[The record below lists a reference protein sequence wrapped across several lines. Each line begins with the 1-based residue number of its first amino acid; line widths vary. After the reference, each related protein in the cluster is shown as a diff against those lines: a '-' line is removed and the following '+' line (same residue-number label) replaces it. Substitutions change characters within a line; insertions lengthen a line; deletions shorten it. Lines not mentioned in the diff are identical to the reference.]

1 MEQEVTLMEMLE
13 AREARARRQRE
24 LLDSLSCPVV
34 SFTMNI
40 PGPVKNGPVIRRAF
54 QEGLLRL
61 DAALDAPGLGVV
73 SREEIDLPTGCEA
86 LWAVRGPGRQIKELC
101 AAIEDRDPLGRLF
114 DLDVLDPER
123 GGWSREDLGLSPR
136 RCLVCGREGKGC
148 ASRRLH
154 SVEELQEKTREILT
168 GFFARQDREALAGQA
183 ARALMYEVCTT
194 PKPGLVDRHN
204 NGSHRD
210 MDLFTFLDSTAALL
224 PYWHQ
229 AVSIGQETAGL
240 LPEETF
246 ARLREAGLA
255 AERAMFRA
263 TGGVNTHKGA
273 VFSLGCV
280 LGAAGRLWTPEGPC
294 RDAARLLAECAL
306 MSASA
311 AEEAFSALTPET
323 ARTFGARL
331 YLETGLRGIRGEVAG
346 GFPSVLET
354 GLPTLRALL
363 REGVS
368 LERAGISVLLAL
380 MARTSDTNLIAR
392 GGPEGQRWAAAQAA
406 ELLAQSPLPALEAVE
421 ALDREMIRKE
431 PLPRRMRR
439 PAGCHLLPPRCH
451 RRLTAP
457 RQAAS
462 RPGLRPASDTTG
474 GPVQSPP
481 AESRARGGPPRK
493 SPHRPTGP
501 AESQTTAASRP
512 TGSPCPPGRRRGS
525 GAAHR
530 FSCGSR
536 RGPGGRPGPTPSR
549 NSPGNSPAAHR
560 RSDPCAPHMAEAPGE
575 TQGNPGP
582 PPPEGTPAPMRS
594 APRPGRRRRKRPGP
608 VPKAVRSCRW

>member
-24 LLDSLSCPVV
+24 LLDCLSCPVV

-54 QEGLLRL
+54 REGLLRL

-114 DLDVLDPER
+114 DLDVLDPEQ
-123 GGWSREDLGLSPR
+123 GGWSREDLGLSLR

-210 MDLFTFLDSTAALL
+210 MDLFTFLDSTTALL

-229 AVSIGQETAGL
+229 AVSIGQETAGPPPGGNL
-240 LPEETF
+240 CPPPGGRAGGGADHVPCHRRGKHPQGGRFLSGLRPGGRRAAVDPGGALPG
-246 ARLREAGLA
+246 R
-255 AERAMFRA
+255 RAPA
-263 TGGVNTHKGA
+263 GGVRPDVRQCSRGSLLRPHPGNRPHLRGPA
-273 VFSLGCV
+273 VSGNRTAGDPGRGGRRLPLRPGNRSAHPPRP
-280 LGAAGRLWTPEGPC
+280 AAGGRQ
-294 RDAARLLAECAL
+294 
-306 MSASA
+306 
-311 AEEAFSALTPET
+311 
-323 ARTFGARL
+323 
-331 YLETGLRGIRGEVAG
+331 
-346 GFPSVLET
+346 
-354 GLPTLRALL
+354 
-363 REGVS
+363 

-421 ALDREMIRKE
+421 ALDREMIRRN
-431 PLPRRMRR
+431 L
-439 PAGCHLLPPRCH
+439 
-451 RRLTAP
+451 
-457 RQAAS
+457 S
-462 RPGLRPASDTTG
+462 
-474 GPVQSPP
+474 
-481 AESRARGGPPRK
+481 
-493 SPHRPTGP
+493 
-501 AESQTTAASRP
+501 
-512 TGSPCPPGRRRGS
+512 
-525 GAAHR
+525 
-530 FSCGSR
+530 
-536 RGPGGRPGPTPSR
+536 PGGCADLLAVTYFLHFLSQ
-549 NSPGNSPAAHR
+549 NSA
-560 RSDPCAPHMAEAPGE
+560 M
-575 TQGNPGP
+575 
-582 PPPEGTPAPMRS
+582 
-594 APRPGRRRRKRPGP
+594 
-608 VPKAVRSCRW
+608 

>member
-1 MEQEVTLMEMLE
+1 MEMLE

-24 LLDSLSCPVV
+24 LLDCLSCPVV

-54 QEGLLRL
+54 REGLLRL

-101 AAIEDRDPLGRLF
+101 AAIEDQDPLGRLF

-154 SVEELQEKTREILT
+154 TVEELRHRTGAILRD
-168 GFFARQDREALAGQA
+168 FFARRDREALAGQA

-210 MDLFTFLDSTAALL
+210 MDLFTFLDSTTALL

-229 AVSIGQETAGL
+229 AVSIGQETVGL

-246 ARLREAGLA
+246 AHLREAGLA

-346 GFPSVLET
+346 GFPSC
-354 GLPTLRALL
+354 LL
-363 REGVS
+363 Y
-368 LERAGISVLLAL
+368 
-380 MARTSDTNLIAR
+380 TS
-392 GGPEGQRWAAAQAA
+392 P
-406 ELLAQSPLPALEAVE
+406 SPR
-421 ALDREMIRKE
+421 D
-431 PLPRRMRR
+431 
-439 PAGCHLLPPRCH
+439 
-451 RRLTAP
+451 
-457 RQAAS
+457 
-462 RPGLRPASDTTG
+462 
-474 GPVQSPP
+474 
-481 AESRARGGPPRK
+481 
-493 SPHRPTGP
+493 
-501 AESQTTAASRP
+501 
-512 TGSPCPPGRRRGS
+512 
-525 GAAHR
+525 
-530 FSCGSR
+530 
-536 RGPGGRPGPTPSR
+536 
-549 NSPGNSPAAHR
+549 
-560 RSDPCAPHMAEAPGE
+560 
-575 TQGNPGP
+575 
-582 PPPEGTPAPMRS
+582 
-594 APRPGRRRRKRPGP
+594 
-608 VPKAVRSCRW
+608 

>member
-24 LLDSLSCPVV
+24 LLDCLSCPVV

-54 QEGLLRL
+54 REGLLRL

-101 AAIEDRDPLGRLF
+101 AAIEDQDPLGRLF

-210 MDLFTFLDSTAALL
+210 MDLFTFLDSTTALL

-421 ALDREMIRKE
+421 ALDREMIRKN
-431 PLPRRMRR
+431 L
-439 PAGCHLLPPRCH
+439 
-451 RRLTAP
+451 
-457 RQAAS
+457 S
-462 RPGLRPASDTTG
+462 
-474 GPVQSPP
+474 
-481 AESRARGGPPRK
+481 
-493 SPHRPTGP
+493 
-501 AESQTTAASRP
+501 
-512 TGSPCPPGRRRGS
+512 
-525 GAAHR
+525 
-530 FSCGSR
+530 
-536 RGPGGRPGPTPSR
+536 PGGCADLLAVTYFLHFLSQ
-549 NSPGNSPAAHR
+549 NSA
-560 RSDPCAPHMAEAPGE
+560 M
-575 TQGNPGP
+575 
-582 PPPEGTPAPMRS
+582 
-594 APRPGRRRRKRPGP
+594 
-608 VPKAVRSCRW
+608 